1 MLASGV
7 CSTFPTLCSFSHF
20 SPVWA
25 FLHTHTGPHNGPEGE
40 EQHRMVSTSGS
51 SEQKAPGAMLASP
64 GHGQEILFMTPL
76 MSSEMSLTSSVH
88 YICSCHKKPT
98 GMVSILRSVC
108 AFCSFHFQFAL
119 LFLKVHWGL
128 LHLSIWFPSL
138 SSYCNLLPLV
148 IYHYAFLYSF
158 MWFFMVAAASRNKLP
173 AREGISYLFIFL
185 KKFLT

>member
-1 MLASGV
+1 MCLQVEFAQLFHFV
-7 CSTFPTLCSFSHF
+7 QFFPLLLSYVGIF
-20 SPVWA
+20 A
-25 FLHTHTGPHNGPEGE
+25 HTHRGPHHGPEGE

-51 SEQKAPGAMLASP
+51 SEQKAPGATLSSP

-76 MSSEMSLTSSVH
+76 MLSDMSLTSSVH
-88 YICSCHKKPT
+88 YICPCHKKPR
-98 GMVSILRSVC
+98 GMVFILRSVC

-173 AREGISYLFIFL
+173 ASEGISYLFIF
-185 KKFLT
+185 